1 MKKILFVVPE
11 DYGFISH
18 RSTIAEKLIKS
29 GWRVILLT
37 RVNKHADE
45 IKKLGVTLIELNQ
58 TSGSRHSGVFR
69 TVLRLFK
76 VYKKEKPDIVHH
88 FTIRMAILGSIAARF
103 YGRGH
108 IVNTITGLGSVFVFN
123 EIKYRI
129 LRALVTFILKRNL
142 RYSITTVQNHD
153 DYNFI
158 KNIIT
163 ADTELCLILGSG
175 VDTNRYYPV
184 TKDMHTPIVALPARM
199 LWVKGVREFVEAA
212 KILKEQS
219 VKSRFVLIGDNDD
232 NNPASINRKQL
243 TEWQDSGVVEWWGH
257 CEDMQTVL
265 SKVDIVCLPSYRE
278 GLPKSLL
285 EAAAAGLPIV
295 TTDVPGCKEAVE
307 DKMNGF
313 LVTPRSPESLVEPL
327 QSLLKSPEMRLRM
340 GKYGRNMAES
350 KFCSNIID
358 TKFINVYKKLIS

>member
-18 RSTIAEKLIKS
+18 RSTIAVKLIKS

-58 TSGSRHSGVFR
+58 TSGSRYSGVFR
-69 TVLRLFK
+69 TVLKLFK

-88 FTIRMAILGSIAARF
+88 FTIRMAILGSIAARLS
-103 YGRGH
+103 GKGN
-108 IVNTITGLGSVFVFN
+108 IVNTITGLGSVFIFN

-129 LRALVTFILKRNL
+129 FRALITFVLKRNL
-142 RYSITTVQNHD
+142 RYSTTTVQNHD

-158 KNIIT
+158 KNIT
-163 ADTELCLILGSG
+163 TPDTKLYLILGSG

-184 TKDMHTPIVALPARM
+184 TKDMQTPIVALPARM

-212 KILKEQS
+212 KILKEQF

-243 TEWQDSGVVEWWGH
+243 KEWQDSGVVEWWGH
-257 CEDMQTVL
+257 CEDMQSVL

-327 QSLLKSPEMRLRM
+327 QSLLESPEMRLRM
-340 GKYGRNMAES
+340 GKYGRYMAES
-350 KFCSNIID
+350 KFSSNIID
-358 TKFINVYKKLIS
+358 TKFINVYKNLIS